1 MRFTKNLRTDMDFI
15 LRFADTLGSGTALV
29 SSSRTPHSG
38 FFIFAHQFIDGF
50 IHAQFFKKEEL
61 LIAALA
67 DSGFPADDGPIGSL
81 RAEQQKCRE
90 AADHLL
96 KASREWQAGEHRA
109 SADVGWA
116 SSEYTSTLRR
126 HLDRLKNLIF
136 PLLEQNLS
144 EDDEYKIL
152 EGLNNI
158 AFENGMDGDPDKFAK
173 VIDALDEELSE
184 WK

>member
-1 MRFTKNLRTDMDFI
+1 MRINKIYRTDMDFI
-15 LRFADTLGSGTALV
+15 LRFADALGGGTAIL
-29 SSSRTPHSG
+29 SASRDPHSG
-38 FFIFAHQFIDGF
+38 FFIFAHQFIEEY

-61 LIAALA
+61 LIAALV
-67 DSGFPADDGPIGSL
+67 DSGFPPDDGPIGAL
-81 RAEQQKCRE
+81 RGEQQKCRE
-90 AADHLL
+90 SAEHLL
-96 KASREWQAGEHRA
+96 KAAKEWQAGEHRA

-144 EDDEYKIL
+144 EEDEYKIL

-158 AFENGMDGDPDKFAK
+158 AFENSLDDNPDKYTK
-173 VIDALDEELSE
+173 LIEALDEELSE

>member
-1 MRFTKNLRTDMDFI
+1 MRFNKNLRTDMDFI
-15 LRFADTLGSGTALV
+15 LRFADTLGSGAALA
-29 SSSRTPHSG
+29 SSSRAPHSG

-50 IHAQFFKKEEL
+50 IHSQFFKKEEL

-67 DSGFPADDGPIGSL
+67 DSGFPPDDGPIGSL

-90 AADHLL
+90 SADHLL
-96 KASREWQAGEHRA
+96 KASKEWQAGEYRA

-126 HLDRLKNLIF
+126 HLDRLKTLVF

-144 EDDEYKIL
+144 DDDEYKIL

-158 AFENGMDGDPDKFAK
+158 AFEIGMDSDPDQYAK
-173 VIDALDEELSE
+173 LLEALDEELSE